1 MSLNNITKLF
11 ILISIF
17 SFIVSCSK
25 SSSTSSSDSVAYLS
39 GGQGDWVIK
48 IDNLTIN
55 QTNFNKDL
63 TASMLYQGAN
73 EEQIA
78 LAKNDAATKQYYSE
92 VLIRDVL
99 LLKKAE
105 ADKFFET
112 EEAKSILNAMIRS
125 LKAQYYLQNLLIE
138 ASKSVPDPT
147 PDQAKAFFEQAKPQL
162 AQYGILEY
170 NLQTAPAIAQFY
182 KQTFAQQTV
191 ERQITDLKDAAII
204 ERNDAVLGQLGVP
217 PQQVIPQSTNDA
229 LLPRATN

>member
-1 MSLNNITKLF
+1 MSLKNITKIF

-17 SFIVSCSK
+17 SFILSCSKTSK
-25 SSSTSSSDSVAYLS
+25 SSSSDSISYLT
-39 GGQGDWVIK
+39 GGAGDWVLK

-63 TASMLYQGAN
+63 SASMLYQGAN

-78 LAKNDAATKQYYSE
+78 LAKNDNATKQYYAE
-92 VLIRDVL
+92 MLTRDIL

-112 EEAKSILNAMIRS
+112 EESKDILNAMIRS

-138 ASKSVPDPT
+138 ASKSVPEPSAE
-147 PDQAKAFFEQAKPQL
+147 QAKAFFEQAKPQL
-162 AQYGILEY
+162 AQYGITEY
-170 NLQTAPAIAQFY
+170 NIQTAPAIAQFY

-191 ERQITDLKDAAII
+191 ERQIMDLKDAAVI
-204 ERNDAVLGQLGVP
+204 ERNDAILGQLGVP
-217 PQQVIPQSTNDA
+217 PQTIQQPTENDS
-229 LLPRATN
+229 LLPRDTN